1 MFGRPPTSVPGAGER
16 APACF
21 VDASVQQ
28 YADEAVLRRASASEV
43 RAEPKELHHE
53 QSSITITIT
62 ITITIALS
70 LSLPLSPKR
79 KTIHSN
85 GVASRR

>member
-1 MFGRPPTSVPGAGER
+1 M
-16 APACF
+16 
-21 VDASVQQ
+21 QQ

-43 RAEPKELHHE
+43 RAEPKELHE
-53 QSSITITIT
+53 QSSIT

-79 KTIHSN
+79 KTTHSN

>member
-1 MFGRPPTSVPGAGER
+1 MFGRPPTSVLGAGER

-43 RAEPKELHHE
+43 RAEPKELHE
-53 QSSITITIT
+53 QSSIT

-79 KTIHSN
+79 KTTHSN